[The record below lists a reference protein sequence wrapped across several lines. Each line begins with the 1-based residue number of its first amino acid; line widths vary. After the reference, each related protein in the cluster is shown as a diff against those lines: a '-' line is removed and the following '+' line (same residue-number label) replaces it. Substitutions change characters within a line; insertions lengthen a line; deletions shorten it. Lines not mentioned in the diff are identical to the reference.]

1 MGRSVEP
8 TIATVIKNPTNRD
21 LKYRWVGKSGLYVKA
36 GGTVTVPYDVYT
48 AANPAQRA
56 ALGQAIKSKM
66 VELTYE
72 VRKPLAAKSV
82 KSISHHVRVDG
93 QLSSKAT
100 PPPNVKKEAADKAA
114 AEAEAKKKAEA
125 EAAKKAEAEKD
136 KEPRKEIIRTVGEGK
151 DANKDSKDIVQ
162 KATGQKSVSMRE
174 ALGWE
179 EPETED
185 TREDQEVE
193 DVKMEEAL
201 SENIGDN
208 AAKKAEA
215 EEAAKKAEEEASEK
229 KKKRSEAAKKAAATR
244 KKNRSKKKSSE

>member
-66 VELTYE
+66 VELSYE

-82 KSISHHVRVDG
+82 KSISHHVKVDG

-100 PPPNVKKEAADKAA
+100 PPANVKKEAADKAA

-125 EAAKKAEAEKD
+125 EAAKKAEAEKA
-136 KEPRKEIIRTVGEGK
+136 KEPRKEIIREVGEGK

-193 DVKMEEAL
+193 DVKMEDAL

-208 AAKKAEA
+208 PAKKAEA
-215 EEAAKKAEEEASEK
+215 EKAAAEEAAK
-229 KKKRSEAAKKAAATR
+229 KKKRSEAGKKAAATR
-244 KKNRSKKKSSE
+244 KRKRAAKKKKAAEEE